1 MRFDELEPG
10 VERVNEH
17 AVAVFLLVALAV
29 FALLFLLARVTGDS
43 PGHAEGGSDFALTGG
58 GSAAVL
64 VAGPEAEIVEPAAA
78 IEAPALVET
87 APAPVGTALAPPPG
101 PTSPPPPVSARA
113 YAVVDRS
120 CGALGFGW
128 NEHERFAPASLT
140 KIITGL
146 LVAQSVNVEDNVEV
160 HVSGS
165 QMRARGSSIMGIEPG
180 QVYSVLDLLYG
191 LMLPSGNDAAL
202 ALAEHAG
209 EGDVGRFVEMMNGLA
224 SRLGMANTHFANPH
238 GLDAREHYSTAYD
251 LAIAGRA
258 ALDNPLLHAISS
270 TPRWTTEGGRG
281 ISFKNGNKLLS
292 TYPGAFGVK
301 IGFTTAA
308 KQTIVAAAE
317 RDGRQV
323 IVSVLGSDD
332 RYGDTAALLD
342 WAFASVPSRC

>member
-1 MRFDELEPG
+1 MKLDEIEPG
-10 VERVNEH
+10 IERVNEH
-17 AVAVFLLVALAV
+17 PVAIFLLVALAV
-29 FALLFLLARVTGDS
+29 FALLFLIARLTSDS
-43 PGHAEGGSDFALTGG
+43 PERVEGGGNAEQIPNGG
-58 GSAAVL
+58 GSVAVIA
-64 VAGPEAEIVEPAAA
+64 AGPEAEVLAPAAA
-78 IEAPALVET
+78 VE
-87 APAPVGTALAPPPG
+87 APAPVETVPAPPPG

-140 KIITGL
+140 KIVTGL
-146 LVAQSVNVEDNVEV
+146 LIAQSANLQDNVEV

-202 ALAEHAG
+202 ALAEYAG
-209 EGDVGRFVEMMNGLA
+209 GGDVGRFVEMMNGLA
-224 SRLGMANTHFANPH
+224 NQLGMVNTHFANPH
-238 GLDAREHYSTAYD
+238 GLDAREHYSSAYD

-258 ALDNPLLHAISS
+258 ALDNPLLSAISS
-270 TPRWTTEGGRG
+270 TPNWTTEGGRG
-281 ISFKNGNKLLS
+281 LSFKNGNKLLS
-292 TYPGAFGVK
+292 SYAGAFGIK

-308 KQTIVAAAE
+308 RQTIVAAAE

-323 IVSVLGSDD
+323 IVSVLGSED

-342 WAFASVPSRC
+342 WAFASVPSKC